1 MPDQPRPSLDARRA
15 LQWALLALPLVVLAE
30 RAWARRWMSDDGFI
44 NLRVVRQITSGHGPV
59 FNAGERVEASTSPL
73 WTFVLTAGDVVS
85 PVRLEWVAVLT
96 GIALTL
102 IGVTFAIDGSR
113 RLIPARAPGEL
124 YVPVGA
130 AVLVAVTPVWTFSS
144 SGLEGGLTTA
154 WLGASLWVLARWAPE
169 RARLPWWSAAVL
181 GLGPLIRPDLGL
193 FMVLF
198 LAVVLVARRQEDRWA
213 DRGRFLAAALA
224 LPVAYQIFRM
234 GYYASLVPNPALA
247 KEAGG
252 SSRWGVGWDYLVEF
266 VQPYALWLPL
276 LVLAVG
282 AYVPLARSARREH
295 RTTPR
300 LVAGAFVAGGLLEA
314 LYIVRVGGDF
324 MHARLLLPAF
334 FAFVA
339 PVAVVPLRRE
349 YALSLLVL
357 PWCLVGL
364 LFLRADADE
373 VAGFGT
379 GEQKV
384 TLADFGWQPGGP
396 QRAWFDGTGVY
407 YTTTKLDAET
417 VDGRRAEVASY
428 GLGVIGYSLG
438 PDVYVLDLLGLGDP
452 FTSHLELSRRGLIG
466 HEKPLPAP
474 WIVARLTS
482 PGTDLTEVDFPFPTR
497 FGARPLDDPDG
508 VPFADRVERARE
520 TLVCAE
526 LERFLDSYTQSLTPG
541 RFLSNV
547 FRAPGYTALRI
558 PPEPDDAYRELC
570 G

>member
-1 MPDQPRPSLDARRA
+1 
-15 LQWALLALPLVVLAE
+15 
-30 RAWARRWMSDDGFI
+30 MSDDGFI

-73 WTFVLTAGDVVS
+73 WTFVLTAGDVFT

-102 IGVTFAIDGSR
+102 LGVVLAVDGSR
-113 RLIPARAPGEL
+113 RLMPARGPGEL
-124 YVPVGA
+124 CVPVGA
-130 AVLVAVTPVWTFSS
+130 AVLVSVTPVWTFSS

-154 WLGASLWVLARWAPE
+154 WLGASLWVLARWAPRE
-169 RARLPWWSAAVL
+169 AGLSWWSAAVL
-181 GLGPLIRPDLGL
+181 GLGPLIRPDLGI

-198 LAVVLVARRQEDRWA
+198 LAVVLGARREQDRWS
-213 DRGRFLAAALA
+213 DRGRVLAAALA

-252 SSRWGVGWDYLVEF
+252 SSRWDVGWDYLREF
-266 VQPYALWLPL
+266 VDPYALWLPL

-282 AYVPLARSARREH
+282 AYLPLVREARRGGRAH
-295 RTTPR
+295 AQ
-300 LVAGAFVAGGLLEA
+300 LVAGAFVVGALLEA

-334 FAFVA
+334 FALVA

-357 PWCLVGL
+357 PWCLVAV
-364 LFLRADADE
+364 LFLRADADD
-373 VAGFGT
+373 VGAFAT
-379 GEQKV
+379 GEQNLV
-384 TLADFGWQPGGP
+384 TLADFGWEPGGP
-396 QRAWFDGTGVY
+396 QRAWFDGAGVY

-417 VDGRRAEVASY
+417 VDGRDAEVASY

-474 WIVARLTS
+474 WIVARLTP
-482 PGTDLTEVDFPFPTR
+482 PGTDLDRRDFPFPTR

-508 VPFADRVERARE
+508 VPFAERVSRARE
-520 TLVCAE
+520 ALACAE
-526 LERFLDSYTQSLTPG
+526 LERFLASYTHSLTPG
-541 RFLSNV
+541 RFVANLL
-547 FRAPGYTALRI
+547 RAPGYTALRI
-558 PPEPDDAYRELC
+558 PPEPADAYEEFC